1 MTWKKSKKRY
11 NWQMFTHFYI
21 HRHDCDGNF
30 VLLMVYVNCSY
41 SRVKLYSIYLSWL
54 KNRNLVHMYDFLI
67 RDNPRFKYLHHN
79 GKHGSVPALWE
90 IRNKSIFFFLKMVHL
105 RCFLHFI
112 LNIWIYEICKLQHYG
127 FFFFLFYFNQCADIL
142 RTVFV
147 FWS

>member
-30 VLLMVYVNCSY
+30 VLLIVYVNCSY

-67 RDNPRFKYLHHN
+67 RDNPRFKYLHHS
-79 GKHGSVPALWE
+79 GKHGSVPALW
-90 IRNKSIFFFLKMVHL
+90 VHL
-105 RCFLHFI
+105 IRFLHFI
-112 LNIWIYEICKLQHYG
+112 LNIWIYEICKLQHYV
-127 FFFFLFYFNQCADIL
+127 FFQFYFNQCADIL

-147 FWS
+147 FRS

>member
-30 VLLMVYVNCSY
+30 VLLMFYVNCSY

-90 IRNKSIFFFLKMVHL
+90 IRNKSIFFFLKNGTFNTLSTFYFEHMDL
-105 RCFLHFI
+105 
-112 LNIWIYEICKLQHYG
+112 WDLQITALC
-127 FFFFLFYFNQCADIL
+127 FFFQFYFNQCADIL